1 MHARMLISCHLV
13 VSIMDQVLH
22 KNDLNFWAGA
32 TKTGSALAASAC
44 CMIAKSIFYTQQ
56 TKRSEKQYTNVYLM
70 LK

>member
-1 MHARMLISCHLV
+1 
-13 VSIMDQVLH
+13 MDQVLH